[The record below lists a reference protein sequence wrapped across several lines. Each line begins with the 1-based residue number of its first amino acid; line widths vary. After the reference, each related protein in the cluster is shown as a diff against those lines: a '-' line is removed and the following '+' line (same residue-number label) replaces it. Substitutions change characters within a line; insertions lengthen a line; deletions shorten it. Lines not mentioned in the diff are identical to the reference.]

1 MVVRIKQKRQVNN
14 NMADIISKIISSVL
28 IALYQPFW
36 FSLLSAVLLL
46 FLYLYAAEHGWRTI
60 FRNWL
65 ATFKTSSG
73 FRKLFFL
80 SFYTMMILFR
90 TLLNR
95 NMWAN
100 PVSNVLGSWG
110 LYNEKGELTTEA
122 IENVM
127 LMLPF
132 ITLLLWTFQEKLLK
146 QVSVGSTVWTGIKFS
161 FLFSISIEFLQ
172 LFLRLGTFQLSDIV
186 YNTLGG
192 LLGGL
197 IYFIAYKIKH
207 RKKN

>member
-1 MVVRIKQKRQVNN
+1 ML
-14 NMADIISKIISSVL
+14 DIISKIISSVL
-28 IALYQPFW
+28 TSLYQPFW

-46 FLYLYAAEHGWRTI
+46 FLYLYAAEHGWKTALRT
-60 FRNWL
+60 WL
-65 ATFKTSSG
+65 NTFKTSSG

-110 LYNEKGELTTEA
+110 LYNEKGELTTES
-122 IENVM
+122 IENIM

-132 ITLLLWTFQEKLLK
+132 ITLLLWTFQEKLIKRISL
-146 QVSVGSTVWTGIKFS
+146 GSTVWTGIKFS

-172 LFLRLGTFQLSDIV
+172 LFLRLGTFQLSDIA